1 MSDAAGSAVRTLDL
15 AKHYDGGLVQALRG
29 VSVSLARGEF
39 VAIAGPSGS
48 GKSTFLHL
56 IGTLDRPSAGKVW
69 LDGQE
74 VDGAARLNELRRHKI
89 GFVFQLH
96 NLIPNLT
103 LLENVEVPLLGTRR
117 RRRERM
123 RQSAALLERV
133 GLVSRLHHRANRVS
147 GGERQRAAV
156 ARALVLDPPIVL
168 ADEPTGS
175 LDSANS
181 AQVMALLGEMHRER
195 HTLLV
200 VVTHNPEIAAS
211 ADRRLHFVDGR
222 IERET

>member
-1 MSDAAGSAVRTLDL
+1 MSDAPAVRTLDL

-29 VSVSLARGEF
+29 VSVALRRGEF

-48 GKSTFLHL
+48 GKSTFLNL
-56 IGTLDRPSAGKVW
+56 IGTLDRPSRGQVW
-69 LDGQE
+69 LDGE
-74 VDGAARLNELRRHKI
+74 AVDGAARLHELRRHKI

-103 LLENVEVPLLGTRR
+103 LLENVEVPLLGARSRR
-117 RRRERM
+117 RDRRWRA
-123 RQSAALLERV
+123 AALLERV
-133 GLVSRLHHRANRVS
+133 GLQGRLHHRANRVS

-156 ARALVLDPPIVL
+156 ARALVLDPPILL

-175 LDSANS
+175 LDSES
-181 AQVMALLGEMHRER
+181 GAQVMALLQDVQRER
-195 HTLLV
+195 GALLV
-200 VVTHNPEIAAS
+200 VVSHNPQIAAT

-222 IERET
+222 IAGEA